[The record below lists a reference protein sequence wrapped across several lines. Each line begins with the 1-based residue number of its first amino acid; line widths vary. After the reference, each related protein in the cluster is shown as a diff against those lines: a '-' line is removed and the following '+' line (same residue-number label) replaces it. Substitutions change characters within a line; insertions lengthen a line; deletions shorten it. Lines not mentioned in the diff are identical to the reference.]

1 MAVLYTVGNINLQT
15 VELVAKAIKESEPQI
30 MIRRVVIFDS
40 AESEKGRSCSER
52 RGRGAVPWPCPDIC
66 SWQQVS
72 SLYVLLWQMAQASK
86 SAAAFA
92 IRSAIFTPKG
102 QRLSQL

>member
-40 AESEKGRSCSER
+40 AESEKLQNEQRFTENISGAWSV
-52 RGRGAVPWPCPDIC
+52 RGSG
-66 SWQQVS
+66 
-72 SLYVLLWQMAQASK
+72 
-86 SAAAFA
+86 
-92 IRSAIFTPKG
+92 
-102 QRLSQL
+102 